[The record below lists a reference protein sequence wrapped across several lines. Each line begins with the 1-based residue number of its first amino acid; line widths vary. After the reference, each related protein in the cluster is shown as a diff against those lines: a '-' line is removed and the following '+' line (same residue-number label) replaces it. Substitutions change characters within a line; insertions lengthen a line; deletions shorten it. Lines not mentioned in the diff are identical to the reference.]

1 MAHQVPSETT
11 MEAVE
16 QARITVDDVMKRLS
30 AMDKSD
36 PAARGY
42 EKIMKK
48 ADDDLKK
55 AELMVKEMK
64 EKVNETGK
72 APARAKESIN
82 PSSGIKRALMAIQN
96 APKTPRT
103 LREGKDEKVLMKAG
117 LPKFTT
123 TNTGLAISV
132 TPDEVGLRIECKNVF
147 IAGLWF
153 VPVSQGNLVP
163 ECAMVFGVDEKFS
176 RWRTSKYRVFGI
188 LSERATAAIQYFW
201 SMESQAQQAVEQFL
215 EWLALHKTVL
225 SDVSAEDN
233 RRLAFDASRAIFLP
247 PCVRAFD
254 GDKRPRHPR
263 ACVPER
269 QERSE
274 RLQQAPQAG
283 QPLPAQPSAAPH

>member
-30 AMDKSD
+30 QMDKSD

-42 EKIMKK
+42 EKVMKK
-48 ADDDLKK
+48 ADDDLRK

-82 PSSGIKRALMAIQN
+82 PSSGIKRALTAIQN

-117 LPKFTT
+117 LSKFTPTT

-147 IAGLWF
+147 VAGLWF
-153 VPVSQGNLVP
+153 VPVSHGSLVP
-163 ECAMVFGVDEKFS
+163 ESAMVFGIDEKFS
-176 RWRTSKYRVFGI
+176 RWRTSRYRVFGI

-201 SMESQAQQAVEQFL
+201 SMESQAQQAVDQFL
-215 EWLALHKTVL
+215 VCAASFFADL
-225 SDVSAEDN
+225 SFTSV
-233 RRLAFDASRAIFLP
+233 
-247 PCVRAFD
+247 C
-254 GDKRPRHPR
+254 
-263 ACVPER
+263 C
-269 QERSE
+269 
-274 RLQQAPQAG
+274 
-283 QPLPAQPSAAPH
+283 